1 MARKKKT
8 GRAGDAGIQA
18 QHPDSKGINP
28 KRDAN
33 RGAGQAGVTITRGQG
48 TAGFRKR
55 RKAGD

>member
-1 MARKKKT
+1 MARKKA
-8 GRAGDAGIQA
+8 GSAGDAGVTA
-18 QHPDSKGINP
+18 HHPDSKGINP

-33 RGAGQAGVTITRGQG
+33 RGAGQAGVTTTKGQG